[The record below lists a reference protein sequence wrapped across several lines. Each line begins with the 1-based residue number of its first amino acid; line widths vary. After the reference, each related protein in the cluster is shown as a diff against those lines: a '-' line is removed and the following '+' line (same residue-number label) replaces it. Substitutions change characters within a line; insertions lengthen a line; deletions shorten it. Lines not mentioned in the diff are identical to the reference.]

1 MHKRTK
7 YLINKRLQLRLII
20 LTVLLVISVIFIF
33 NLFSFST
40 ALQIEKK
47 TDITA
52 FGKGVPVEDIDITE
66 RFVVSSSH
74 VKVIVLV
81 DILLI
86 LTLMMSVIAHSHHI
100 AGPIYHLHKHLEG
113 MAAGNF
119 GTDLHF
125 REKDEFQYLAET
137 VNRLQEKLKE
147 CIDKKNEKK

>member
-7 YLINKRLQLRLII
+7 YLINKRLQIRLII
-20 LTVLLVISVIFIF
+20 LTALLLISVIFIF

-52 FGKGVPVEDIDITE
+52 FGKNVLVEDIDVTE
-66 RFVVSSSH
+66 RFVISSGQL
-74 VKVIVLV
+74 KLIVLV

-86 LTLMMSVIAHSHHI
+86 LTLMISVVAHSHHV
-100 AGPIYHLHKHLEG
+100 AGPIYHLHRHLEG
-113 MAAGNF
+113 MTAGNL
-119 GTDLHF
+119 GTPLHF
-125 REKDEFQYLAET
+125 RKKDEFQYLADT

-147 CIDKKNEKK
+147 CLNEKNEKE